1 MKLQNILISLMGL
14 TLICCV
20 TRPVKVAPTAAE
32 VSKTNY
38 EIEFSDARMPAGET
52 IVNDMA
58 LTDKK
63 LSQTIDGLAFSASTL
78 AALQGTWSSKC
89 TKAYS
94 KAKPLWFLE
103 TLKFESD
110 SYTKSIIQFADS
122 ACKKPL
128 QQVINSKVK
137 VELTVSTA
145 SGFRITNNWDEA
157 LQTVS
162 SPKISTKAC
171 TLETV
176 FPGCTESPYASARK
190 APWLIAALSGTD
202 ELFTDPHNTEFTNC
216 DKPALVDGEKWCLL
230 LKKTVTP

>member
-1 MKLQNILISLMGL
+1 
-14 TLICCV
+14 
-20 TRPVKVAPTAAE
+20 
-32 VSKTNY
+32 
-38 EIEFSDARMPAGET
+38 MPAGDT
-52 IVNDMA
+52 ITSDVA
-58 LTDKK
+58 LSDKK
-63 LSQTIDGLAFSASTL
+63 LSQTADGIAFAANTL
-78 AALQGTWSSKC
+78 AGLQGTWASKC

-110 SYTKSIIQFADS
+110 SYTKSIIQFADG

-137 VELTVSTA
+137 IEMTVSTA

-157 LQTVS
+157 LQIVS

-171 TLETV
+171 THETA
-176 FPGCTESPYASARK
+176 FPGCTESPYASARRS
-190 APWLIAALSGTD
+190 PWLIAALSGTD
-202 ELFTDPHNTEFTNC
+202 ELFTDPHSVEFSNC

-230 LKKTVTP
+230 LKKAVTP